1 MTFPPVE
8 PGSAADLTL
17 VAPWM
22 ASQRWYT
29 NKKSLPQLEEIGSW
43 NLLASDGVTRI
54 VTHLLLDHTP
64 GKPALYQVPLTYRT
78 SALPGVRPIGQVGHR
93 WVYDAPHDPE
103 YVGALL
109 RMLADGAETSGVA
122 TWAMGARGE
131 GAIALDPSKA
141 SHTRVLSGE
150 QSNTSIIVEWE
161 DPTIVPLICKI
172 FRAIHDGD
180 NPDVEL
186 QGALTAAGSLA
197 VPRGVGHVIADWRDT
212 GQPTG
217 RARGHLVFAQ
227 EFLPSAED
235 AWRVALESAAA
246 GQDFGARARELGIA
260 TAGVHATLAA
270 RMPTRPAGPEDIAE
284 ALAQMAGR
292 LAAAIA
298 EVPGLARHKSAL
310 VDVLAL
316 ARNAEWPAQQ
326 RIHGDLHLGQV
337 LDVPGRGWVMV
348 DFEGEPLR
356 PMRER
361 SRLDNPLRDV
371 AGMLRSFDYVAGSLS
386 VTSGV
391 DAREWSATAR
401 AAFAEGYGEA
411 SGLDL
416 TANRAVLDAFEA
428 DKALYEAVYEA
439 RNRPSW
445 LPIPVAAIERLATR
459 VVG

>member
-1 MTFPPVE
+1 
-8 PGSAADLTL
+8 
-17 VAPWM
+17 
-22 ASQRWYT
+22 
-29 NKKSLPQLEEIGSW
+29 
-43 NLLASDGVTRI
+43 
-54 VTHLLLDHTP
+54 
-64 GKPALYQVPLTYRT
+64 
-78 SALPGVRPIGQVGHR
+78 
-93 WVYDAPHDPE
+93 
-103 YVGALL
+103 
-109 RMLADGAETSGVA
+109 
-122 TWAMGARGE
+122 
-131 GAIALDPSKA
+131 
-141 SHTRVLSGE
+141 
-150 QSNTSIIVEWE
+150 
-161 DPTIVPLICKI
+161 
-172 FRAIHDGD
+172 
-180 NPDVEL
+180 
-186 QGALTAAGSLA
+186 
-197 VPRGVGHVIADWRDT
+197 
-212 GQPTG
+212 
-217 RARGHLVFAQ
+217 
-227 EFLPSAED
+227 
-235 AWRVALESAAA
+235 
-246 GQDFGARARELGIA
+246 
-260 TAGVHATLAA
+260 
-270 RMPTRPAGPEDIAE
+270 MPTRPAGPEDIAE

-298 EVPGLARHKSAL
+298 EVPDLARHKSAL